1 MALPVALCT
10 ASPVHLASM
19 EFHRLI
25 QMMQQGTVMVPMGRE
40 PPVDAWWMGH
50 LAVLCVPLVN
60 SKRGSDK
67 HVAKRVGK
75 GSKRQALARLNVRHV
90 LRVAPVRLVVS
101 SERIARQ
108 ECTLIGKHVAA
119 LSVHWASTSLVTER
133 RRAYG
138 VAHGVTS
145 MGLALLRGIASVTLV
160 SLVLAVSPQQIQL
173 QSPSVARVP
182 RALRHRTNSS
192 HKVGHGRWF
201 LRF

>member
-10 ASPVHLASM
+10 ASPAHLASM

-40 PPVDAWWMGH
+40 PLVDALMAH
-50 LAVLCVPLVN
+50 LAVLCALSVN
-60 SKRGSDK
+60 SRRGSDK
-67 HVAKRVGK
+67 HVARRVGK
-75 GSKRQALARLNVRHV
+75 GSTWQALARWNVRHV

-101 SERIARQ
+101 SARIARQ
-108 ECTLIGKHVAA
+108 ECTLIGEHAAA
-119 LSVHWASTSLVTER
+119 LSVHWVSTSLVTER
-133 RRAYG
+133 HRAYG

-145 MGLALLRGIASVTLV
+145 TGLALLRGIATVTLV
-160 SLVLAVSPQQIQL
+160 SLVLAVSPQIQL
-173 QSPSVARVP
+173 QSPSVAWVP